1 LLRPWLADLPL
12 NTFPLLQAHDAG
24 TVYLAQSD
32 PLAEVAL
39 RFARTQS
46 GGSVT
51 ALLDCGARAFDWRP
65 ALNASGFLGF
75 GHGPVFVGHAMVDAA
90 REVAAWASAHA
101 AEAEDALVLILA
113 ADCDGACKAAAAAGF
128 AAAGIPV
135 LGGSAGCALASDL
148 TVASAMAASQLAGG
162 GHGTGRNESFAFGQ
176 LLAYNANVT
185 AAPLP
190 SGPGERGL
198 LSSIMG
204 CWAQNTQSTILSFL
218 HDSSLLL
225 DDTRSQFNSVA
236 LLDWVRSG
244 NATHPRLLEHLS
256 LVGSNNVCDGGG
268 AIWEELKKRLPAAP
282 EVMGRGWR
290 A

>member
-1 LLRPWLADLPL
+1 MPPVSAPSLQELLAC
-12 NTFPLLQAHDAG
+12 
-24 TVYLAQSD
+24 V
-32 PLAEVAL
+32 E
-39 RFARTQS
+39 
-46 GGSVT
+46 
-51 ALLDCGARAFDWRP
+51 
-65 ALNASGFLGF
+65 
-75 GHGPVFVGHAMVDAA
+75 
-90 REVAAWASAHA
+90 
-101 AEAEDALVLILA
+101 ALVGI
-113 ADCDGACKAAAAAGF
+113 ADVPDHFACYT
-128 AAAGIPV
+128 
-135 LGGSAGCALASDL
+135 D
-148 TVASAMAASQLAGG
+148 
-162 GHGTGRNESFAFGQ
+162 GTGRNESFAFGQ

-268 AIWEELKKRLPAAP
+268 AIREELKKRLPAAP